1 MINDLLE
8 AWVMLSQKMG
18 RERKNKYLKK
28 YTLYFT
34 FGRGYLLLGFP
45 VALVVKNP
53 ANAGD

>member
-1 MINDLLE
+1 MINDLVE

-34 FGRGYLLLGFP
+34 FGRGYLLFWGFP
-45 VALVVKNP
+45 VAVTE
-53 ANAGD
+53 DMQ

>member
-1 MINDLLE
+1 
-8 AWVMLSQKMG
+8 MG

-34 FGRGYLLLGFP
+34 FGRGYLLFWGFP